1 MRKSTVVALVL
12 VGACAM
18 SAGVAMADEKKDEKR
33 AEVAIRDDCDP
44 TDPAWAPTGGCT
56 LKGGVVS
63 FAEFNQLL
71 FSPNSAGSPVG
82 HPAWRMD
89 PTYFRMESDGT
100 VRVKNAGGRGHTFTE
115 VENFGGGFVPPLNGT
130 LMVAPECT
138 AAAANPPL
146 APGARMEVT
155 GLTEGNHL
163 FQCCIHPWM
172 RILVKVGP
180 EESSNEGNK
189 H

>member
-1 MRKSTVVALVL
+1 MRKSVIVAFVL
-12 VGACAM
+12 MGVCATR
-18 SAGVAMADEKKDEKR
+18 AGVAIADEKADKKGEKK

-56 LKGGVVS
+56 LPGGVVS

-71 FSPNSAGSPVG
+71 FSPNSEGSPVG

-100 VRVKNAGGRGHTFTE
+100 VRVRNAGGRGHTFTE
-115 VENFGGGFVPPLNGT
+115 VANFGGGFVPPLNGN
-130 LMVAPECT
+130 LLVAPEC
-138 AAAANPPL
+138 AAVSADPPL
-146 APGARMEVT
+146 APGARMDVT

-172 RILVKVGP
+172 RI
-180 EESSNEGNK
+180 EIASR
-189 H
+189 